1 MGIVKFPKKVSAGF
15 HTDLNMLLRN
25 FMSEES
31 LRYNTFSKV
40 WREAKFSLV
49 FCGRKDR
56 ELRLFFEEIVPIILQ
71 LWLPT
76 CSFRE
81 RVFGL
86 YMLYAVYTMQP
97 TVPKLKIR
105 LRLMD
110 WEQSEVLLR
119 IASREQHLDACYLL
133 YRMRL
138 EKCFHFVALLRQRSP
153 VMYYGQEEDVS
164 TLAAASANV
173 FSPLERMTRCGTLQ
187 QLSLIHRQY
196 IAMKSLQ
203 ENPEVR
209 NMALVKENIY
219 EGVCKEIALLQA
231 KYRDLQK
238 QADDANEEV
247 QKSSVKGESMAARRQ
262 RLRTQQ
268 FSTVTKTRKGKRFEE
283 LVHDDSST
291 SGCDE
296 ESIVEFAESTSPA
309 SKRAKKQLVSRKKL
323 QALKSASAAKG
334 DKKPERGCKNSKKQ

>member
-1 MGIVKFPKKVSAGF
+1 
-15 HTDLNMLLRN
+15 
-25 FMSEES
+25 
-31 LRYNTFSKV
+31 
-40 WREAKFSLV
+40 
-49 FCGRKDR
+49 
-56 ELRLFFEEIVPIILQ
+56 
-71 LWLPT
+71 
-76 CSFRE
+76 
-81 RVFGL
+81 
-86 YMLYAVYTMQP
+86 
-97 TVPKLKIR
+97 
-105 LRLMD
+105 MD

-203 ENPEVR
+203 ENPEVK

-231 KYRDLQK
+231 KYRDLEK
-238 QADDANEEV
+238 QAEDANEEAR
-247 QKSSVKGESMAARRQ
+247 KSSIKGESMAARRQ

-309 SKRAKKQLVSRKKL
+309 SKRAKKRLVSRKKL

-334 DKKPERGCKNSKKQ
+334 DKKPERGCKNSKQ

>member
-1 MGIVKFPKKVSAGF
+1 MVIVKRPKKVSAGF
-15 HTDLNMLLRN
+15 HTDLSMLLRK

-31 LRYNTFSKV
+31 LRYNAFSKV

-105 LRLMD
+105 LRLKD
-110 WEQSEVLLR
+110 WEQSEVLLQ
-119 IASREQHLDACYLL
+119 IASREQHLDACYIL

-153 VMYYGQEEDVS
+153 VMYYGQEEDIS
-164 TLAAASANV
+164 ALAAAYANV

-187 QLSLIHRQY
+187 QLSEIHRQY
-196 IAMKSLQ
+196 IEMKHLQ
-203 ENPEVR
+203 EDPEVR
-209 NMALVKENIY
+209 NMAFVKENIY

-238 QADDANEEV
+238 QADDANEEA
-247 QKSSVKGESMAARRQ
+247 KGESMAARRQ

-291 SGCDE
+291 SGCNE
-296 ESIVEFAESTSPA
+296 ESIVEFAESTSPT

-334 DKKPERGCKNSKKQ
+334 DKKPERGRKNSKKQ